1 MSFVP
6 PRSLPTDPAD
16 RLRMAAAG
24 RRVYA
29 ASCPD
34 ERDREI
40 IEAQAAA
47 YETAAKIITDDV
59 LLELIIPSWSFD
71 VPSS

>member
-1 MSFVP
+1 M
-6 PRSLPTDPAD
+6 L
-16 RLRMAAAG
+16 
-24 RRVYA
+24 
-29 ASCPD
+29 
-34 ERDREI
+34 DREI